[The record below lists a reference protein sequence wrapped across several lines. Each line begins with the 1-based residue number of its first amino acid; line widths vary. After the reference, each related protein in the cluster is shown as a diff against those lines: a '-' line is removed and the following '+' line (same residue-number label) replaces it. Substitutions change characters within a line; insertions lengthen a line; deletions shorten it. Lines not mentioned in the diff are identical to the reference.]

1 MIRRN
6 ELKSLSLALA
16 GLLFLGLIAPS
27 ILAAQTADTVDP
39 FYENLLEEGRFLYQN
54 GKPAEVIENL
64 QIAFFG
70 FLDHPN
76 RLLECY
82 VYLAVCYFHQKNY
95 EKARYYVLEIKKL
108 KLENHMAEIKLP
120 EDLAKNYAEISVKL
134 VKS

>member
-1 MIRRN
+1 MRGN
-6 ELKSLSLALA
+6 EVKSLSLVLA
-16 GLLFLGLIAPS
+16 GLLLLGLIAPS

-39 FYENLLEEGRFLYQN
+39 FYENLLEEGRILFQN

-82 VYLAVCYFHQKNY
+82 VYLAVCCFQQKNY
-95 EKARYYVLEIKKL
+95 EKARYYIMEIKKL
-108 KLENHMAEIKLP
+108 KLEDHMAEVKFP
-120 EDLAKNYAEISVKL
+120 EDLAKKYAEISPKL

>member
-1 MIRRN
+1 MTYGN
-6 ELKSLSLALA
+6 KFKSISVVYAVLIV
-16 GLLFLGLIAPS
+16 LGLIAPS

-39 FYENLLEEGRFLYQN
+39 FYENLLEEGRFLYHN

-82 VYLAVCYFHQKNY
+82 VYLTVCYFQQKNY
-95 EKARYYVLEIKKL
+95 EKARYYALEIKKL
-108 KLENHMAEIKLP
+108 KLEDHMAEAKLP
-120 EDLAKNYAEISVKL
+120 EDLAKKYAEISPKL

>member
-1 MIRRN
+1 MRGN
-6 ELKSLSLALA
+6 ELKSLSVVLA
-16 GLLFLGLIAPS
+16 GLLLLGLIAPS

-39 FYENLLEEGRFLYQN
+39 FYENLLEEGRILFQN

-82 VYLAVCYFHQKNY
+82 VYLAVCHFQQKNY

-108 KLENHMAEIKLP
+108 KLEDHMAEVKFP
-120 EDLAKNYAEISVKL
+120 EVLAKKYAEISPKL
-134 VKS
+134 IKS